1 MVTNYLPSYLCN
13 GGVHGPGEPGQHRVD
28 LVTTCKKLKNRK
40 MIICRCQNLL
50 VISSKK
56 KKPLGIV
63 CLHVIHRN
71 LCTSWLKMKI
81 EGKYNKDQI
90 TSPIGNQIKGD
101 EK

>member
-1 MVTNYLPSYLCN
+1 
-13 GGVHGPGEPGQHRVD
+13 
-28 LVTTCKKLKNRK
+28 

-56 KKPLGIV
+56 KKKKSLGVV

-90 TSPIGNQIKGD
+90 TSPIENQIKGD